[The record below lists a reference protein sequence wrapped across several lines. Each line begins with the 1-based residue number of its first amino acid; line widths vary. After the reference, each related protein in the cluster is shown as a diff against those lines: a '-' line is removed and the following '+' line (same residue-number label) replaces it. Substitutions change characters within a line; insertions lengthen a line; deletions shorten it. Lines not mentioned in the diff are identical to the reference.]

1 MRDKGPGLPKGPAIT
16 VEALELE
23 TGIDIEGYFHSSMG
37 TLAGGSPGF
46 QDLVDAFIDVY
57 SVFTFLVPYDV
68 GGTVEEG
75 QTTVDGW
82 EALTFAR
89 ERMTRPRGDQD
100 RSLAHGL
107 LIKAAIA
114 NVQPL
119 ALQSTPGLLAIMDG
133 FVTTDLSVDQV
144 LTFAATMF
152 FLDTGPMPTLTALD
166 LTNLKEAAYD
176 LNPGSIPNV
185 VLSGCDHLGATET
198 EPAAFPPVCPSP
210 PPSGSARTIA

>member
-1 MRDKGPGLPKGPAIT
+1 
-16 VEALELE
+16 
-23 TGIDIEGYFHSSMG
+23 
-37 TLAGGSPGF
+37 
-46 QDLVDAFIDVY
+46 
-57 SVFTFLVPYDV
+57 
-68 GGTVEEG
+68 
-75 QTTVDGW
+75 
-82 EALTFAR
+82 
-89 ERMTRPRGDQD
+89 MTRPRGDQD

-185 VLSGCDHLGATET
+185 VLSGCDHLDATET
-198 EPAAFPPVCPSP
+198 EPAAFPLFARAPAFWLDANNRVTINDLRDGILSSNPVPCL
-210 PPSGSARTIA
+210 TF